1 MEITHVSDAVFLNKI
16 ASIIETINESLPQK
30 TESVAVTANEELGDL
45 KKENEMEDIIKKEEG
60 CAPTAPKAEDAS
72 LDLEAVAAKDKAE
85 DEEKPAKEEEKKED
99 KAEEP
104 KEDKPADKPEAK
116 KEIKEEDFKKAEDL
130 LKKVLENEKAEA
142 DKGEDESEDIKN
154 LEEAMK
160 ALGIKVTKE
169 EAPAGVPTMPEPT
182 LPVGDELP
190 AAEEPALPAAEEK
203 GEELNPFASLV
214 ATLDKKAT
222 IADSVWLIKNAS
234 DNSDYLSF
242 SVKAAFGD
250 NIDNDKARSAYAV
263 SEDFGKAV
271 IAALINEKVASATG
285 AKAAVLGVVAH
296 YTPSY
301 PGANEY
307 KDQEAAN
314 PGKAGTKVE
323 VEDDK
328 DLPKVEAAA
337 KPALAKT
344 AAEEC
349 CAKDTFLEGADKR
362 AEKVNTKVEESATPK
377 ASEQIPTESDRKL
390 IASYEE
396 QLKKQAAEIQTL
408 KLEAAVKEKAAKV
421 KEAINLMVRAGMIK
435 ANEQVRVAALRDGLS
450 VEAANAKAMAASIDN
465 QSKNLFGMNTP
476 QLDSYM
482 KSLAELSP
490 RATTVQAS
498 SMSPLT
504 VKASAVE
511 TEEERLRKILG
522 WE

>member
-1 MEITHVSDAVFLNKI
+1 MEITHVSDDVFLNKI

-85 DEEKPAKEEEKKED
+85 DEEKPAKEEDKKEE

-104 KEDKPADKPEAK
+104 KEEKPADKPEAK

-160 ALGIKVTKE
+160 ALGIKVAKEEKE
-169 EAPAGVPTMPEPT
+169 EAPAGVPTLPEPA

-190 AAEEPALPAAEEK
+190 AAEPAAEEK
-203 GEELNPFASLV
+203 EEELNPFASLV
-214 ATLDKKAT
+214 ATLNKKAT

-301 PGANEY
+301 PGVNEY

-314 PGKAGTKVE
+314 PGKSGTKVE

-328 DLPKVEAAA
+328 NLPKVEAAA

-362 AEKVNTKVEESATPK
+362 TEKVNTKVEESATPK
-377 ASEQIPTESDRKL
+377 ASEQIPTDSDRKL

-504 VKASAVE
+504 VKASAME